1 MEMKS
6 NKSIL
11 FPYDFSGVSDCAQ
24 EHLAGIAKM
33 FGYSIQILNILDPGT
48 KAYMRKNSLNVGG
61 LKASLEEIAE
71 KLRAEPGQEAEV
83 IIKNVSIVR
92 MRKLADSLNAAC
104 MVLGIDE
111 PKRRASSIM
120 KVVTKSPVP
129 VFVIQQGAVFSP
141 YKNILFPLDDAADS
155 LQKVGWATAV
165 AKATGAKVH
174 IFSVKP
180 SAIPLKEKQYKQIKM
195 VEQVET
201 FFARHRV
208 DFTSFIATGKLDD
221 FADETIEYGKTVES
235 DLYII
240 LNRTKK
246 LFSRISA
253 LDMQLIFNHTQT
265 PALCVNK
272 RDLFVAGGFS

>member
-1 MEMKS
+1 MEVKS
-6 NKSIL
+6 NRSIL

-24 EHLAGIAKM
+24 EHMVGIAKM
-33 FGYSIQILNILDPGT
+33 FGYSIKLLNILD
-48 KAYMRKNSLNVGG
+48 MRKNRLNAGG
-61 LKASLEEIAE
+61 LKAILEEMADKFRTE
-71 KLRAEPGQEAEV
+71 HTQDTEV
-83 IIKNVSIVR
+83 IVKNVSILK
-92 MRKLADSLNAAC
+92 MRKLADSLNVAC

-111 PKRRASSIM
+111 PKRRASKIM

-129 VFVIQQGAVFSP
+129 VFVIQQGAEFSP

-155 LQKVGWATAV
+155 LQKVGWATAI
-165 AKATGAKVH
+165 AKATGATVH

-180 SAIPLKEKQYKQIKM
+180 SAIPLKERQYKQIKM

-208 DFTSFIATGKLDD
+208 DFTTNIAVGSLDD
-221 FADETIEYGKTVES
+221 FADETIAYGKTIS
-235 DLYII
+235 ADLYII

-246 LFSRISA
+246 LFSRISS

-265 PALCVNK
+265 PAICVNK
-272 RDLFVAGGFS
+272 RDLFVAGGFG